1 MGTPNFSAANPLQN
15 QALNSMMDRMTN
27 GKEMRR
33 LIVEREAL
41 LVSLRATGLAQPAT
55 ILNFNPVPLSL
66 DGAIGFKVPSV
77 IDEAIPDEARLNY
90 EHEGRKY
97 KATVLTIREPKTYT
111 QIKDVKE
118 DDGVPS
124 GVYDLKAC
132 KQIEIAHCFYVAYT
146 LGMLGSAVGMGGV
159 IAFEGDRRSLERVGN
174 KRISIKVPD
183 FIRLPNKTR
192 EYITQVKDFEDCVA
206 ACLKLQRAYCNRQTQ
221 EAQAYWDQ
229 EDQRGNITPVHRI
242 WHQYEID
249 MGWRETPAPWI
260 TLTNVNPETCAGCGN
275 AKKRA
280 EAYFCWNCQRPYQ
293 PFKAYVDGELGVEHP
308 SLNKCT
314 PEEWAQIRK
323 IEAQRKKLREG
334 LS

>member
-1 MGTPNFSAANPLQN
+1 MGSPNFAAANPLQN

-55 ILNFNPVPLSL
+55 ILNFNPVPLRL
-66 DGAIGFKVPSV
+66 DDAIPFKVPSI
-77 IDEAIPDEARLNY
+77 IDEAVPEGDRFVYKHLGK
-90 EHEGRKY
+90 EH
-97 KATVLTIREPKTYT
+97 KATVMPIRDPKTYT

-118 DDGVPS
+118 EDGVPS
-124 GVYDLKAC
+124 GMYDVKAC

-159 IAFEGDRRSLERVGN
+159 VVFQGLPQLLEQRGN
-174 KRISIKVPD
+174 KRLTINVPD

-192 EYITQVKDFEDCVA
+192 EYITQPKDFDECVA
-206 ACLKLQRAYCNRQTQ
+206 RALKLQRLYCNRQTQ

-249 MGWRETPAPWI
+249 MGWREIPAPWV
-260 TLTNVNPETCAGCGN
+260 TLTNANPETCGGCGN

-280 EAYFCWNCQRPYQ
+280 EAFFCWNCQRPYD
-293 PFKAYVDGELGVEHP
+293 PFKAYEAGEMGIEHP
-308 SLNKCT
+308 SLNRCT
-314 PEEWAQIRK
+314 TQEWAEIRK
-323 IEAQRKKLREG
+323 IEIARKKLREG
-334 LS
+334 I